1 MMNAPIAP
9 FIAHEKKD
17 AFEMEQPNRGGLT
30 RLIFKCEGAHS
41 FYSLSADFC
50 SSCSQIT

>member
-30 RLIFKCEGAHS
+30 RLKMRRSPQLLF
-41 FYSLSADFC
+41 FVR
-50 SSCSQIT
+50 